1 MTNNFTVAFLP
12 AYLMSTSY
20 ILRLYIPPNLKVK
33 IGPTNRYAYCRTDL
47 CINYSIPYGSAFSL
61 LDYAGRINWAHLV
74 KCRQHRNGIFIPFR
88 LFQSTSSVW
97 RTTAP
102 SQGLRPHFLFQSTS
116 SVWRTTTATNT
127 AKAGLIIISIHVLRV
142 EDDPAFQ
149 LPDRARIHFNPRPP
163 CGGRL
168 DTGGSIMDDA
178 LFQSTSSVWRTT
190 PH

>member
-1 MTNNFTVAFLP
+1 MTNNCAVAFLP

-97 RTTAP
+97 RTTAVIAVKVAVLDGFQSTSSVRRTTQRAGSVCTCGAVFQSTSSVRRTTSP
-102 SQGLRPHFLFQSTS
+102 RFTLSNRHNIFQSTS
-116 SVWRTTTATNT
+116 SVWRTT
-127 AKAGLIIISIHVLRV
+127 G
-142 EDDPAFQ
+142 F
-149 LPDRARIHFNPRPP
+149 
-163 CGGRL
+163 
-168 DTGGSIMDDA
+168 
-178 LFQSTSSVWRTT
+178 
-190 PH
+190 